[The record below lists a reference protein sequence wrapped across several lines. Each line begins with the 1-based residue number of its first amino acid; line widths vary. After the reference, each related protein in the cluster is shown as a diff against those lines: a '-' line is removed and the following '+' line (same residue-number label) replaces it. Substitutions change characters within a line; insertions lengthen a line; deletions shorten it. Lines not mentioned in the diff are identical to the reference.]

1 MTVIQVGNQSITQF
15 VLKQGI
21 TKVYEGNLYGRDL
34 GLNESITM
42 VISEQGIPNIYEGD
56 LYITVLGLK

>member
-1 MTVIQVGNQSITQF
+1 MV

-21 TKVYEGNLYGRDL
+21 TKVYEGNLYDRDL

-56 LYITVLGLK
+56 LYDTVLGLK